1 MQKKYGLIR
10 LACCVPNVYPAD
22 ISRNISAI
30 ASCLN
35 NTKAEKADVAV
46 FPELSLT
53 GATCG
58 ELFLT
63 PLFLKACEQSLI
75 RFLNTNL
82 YPGLLVLGSPVC
94 WKDRVYNAAVV
105 CQGQKILAIIP
116 KRRLDQNEKRWFSSD
131 VTDGMITWAENT
143 VRFGASPLFKAEQF
157 PDFTLKV
164 AVGSDGEDSGV
175 YCDSSDYGAT
185 CVVIPAAKAAKTG
198 LYACQEAALTYL
210 SRRYHNAIA
219 YCSAGVGES
228 SSEVVYPGN
237 IFVVEH
243 GKFRVCH
250 EGFQRDEHIEVC
262 DIDVDL
268 LVNKRLR
275 ERIKSTQHFYCED
288 EVLFDVHRNIDEQL
302 FYQWERT
309 PFIPEGQ
316 EQLAKHCQTIL
327 NIQAHALATRLEHI
341 GCKQVVIGLSG
352 GLDSTL
358 ALLVVLKAYYLLNL
372 PLNGI
377 HTITMPGF
385 GTTGRTLGNVK
396 KLCQELN
403 LSVREINITASCLQ
417 HMQDIGHNIAIHDV
431 TYENVQAR
439 ERTQILMDISNKVGG
454 IAIGTGDLS
463 EIALGW
469 STYNG
474 DHMSMYSV
482 NCDVPK
488 TLIPVLIRHFIASE
502 SLSPAAAEALND
514 IIDTPISPELL
525 PPDANGNIQQETENV
540 LGPYEVHD
548 FYLYYLI
555 HCGFSP
561 CKVFFIAQ
569 RTFSQYTAEEL
580 KGWLKKFI
588 QRFWQHQFKRS
599 CSPDGPQ
606 VGSVSLNAKSDWVMG
621 SDLSSSVWLKE
632 LEDL

>member
-1 MQKKYGLIR
+1 MQKKYGLVR
-10 LACCVPNVYPAD
+10 LACCVPKMHPAD
-22 ISRNISAI
+22 ISQNVSAI
-30 ASCLN
+30 LTCLK
-35 NTKAEKADVAV
+35 NTKLTTADVAV

-63 PLFLKACEQSLI
+63 PLFLKSCEHFLI
-75 RFLNTNL
+75 DFLEKNS

-94 WKDRVYNAAVV
+94 WKDRVYNASLV
-105 CQGQKILAIIP
+105 CQGSKILAIIP
-116 KRRLDQNEKRWFSSD
+116 KRRLNQNEKRWFSSE
-131 VTDGMITWAENT
+131 VTDGMITWAGQT
-143 VRFGASPLFKAEQF
+143 VRLGSSPLFKGDNF
-157 PDFTLKV
+157 SDFTLKV
-164 AVGSDGEDSGV
+164 AVGRDGDDAGV
-175 YCDSSDYGAT
+175 YSDSSDYGAI
-185 CVVIPAAKAAKTG
+185 CVVNPSADMAEVG
-198 LYACQEAALTYL
+198 FQSNQEEALQYL

-219 YCSAGVGES
+219 YCSSGVGES
-228 SSEVVYPGN
+228 SSEAVYTGR
-237 IFVVEH
+237 ILVSEH
-243 GKFRVCH
+243 GKLRVCT
-250 EGFQRDEHIEVC
+250 EGFQRDEQIELC
-262 DIDVDL
+262 DIDVEL
-268 LVNKRLR
+268 LVNKRLK
-275 ERIKSTQHFYCED
+275 ERVKSNQHFYCED
-288 EVLFDVHRNIDEQL
+288 EMLFNVYEHCDDNL
-302 FYQWERT
+302 LYQWERT
-309 PFIPEGQ
+309 PFILENQ
-316 EQLAKHCQTIL
+316 QQMAQHCQTIL

-341 GCKQVVIGLSG
+341 HCKNTVIGLSG

-358 ALLVVLKAYYLLNL
+358 ALLVVLKAYHLLNL
-372 PLNGI
+372 PLSGI
-377 HTITMPGF
+377 HAITMPGF

-396 KLCQELN
+396 KLCQELE

-417 HMQDIGHNIAIHDV
+417 HMKDIGHNVDIHDV

-454 IAIGTGDLS
+454 ITIGTGDLS

-482 NCDVPK
+482 NCDIPK
-488 TLIPVLIRHFIASE
+488 TLIPVLIRHFIATETISK
-502 SLSPAAAEALND
+502 AAALALND

-525 PPDANGNIQQETENV
+525 PPDSNGKIKQETEHL

-561 CKVFFIAQ
+561 QKVLFIAQ
-569 RTFSQYTAEEL
+569 HIFKEYTAEEL
-580 KGWLKKFI
+580 KGWLKKFV

-599 CSPDGPQ
+599 CSPDGPK

-621 SDLSSSVWLKE
+621 SDLSSSVWMKE
-632 LEDL
+632 LEE